1 MTLFWLFF
9 FFLIN
14 NKFQNLKKIRKICKK
29 KKKKKKRKK
38 TFKGNDV
45 GRMIHTQSESWSND
59 STNTWV
65 LS

>member
-9 FFLIN
+9 FFN
-14 NKFQNLKKIRKICKK
+14 NKFQNLKKIRKIFKK
-29 KKKKKKRKK
+29 KKKEKKKKRKK